1 MNMEQTVRRLSDL
14 QELAREVMAE
24 EMTEVYL
31 LPIKPEDVEAIRKA
45 AVVLECFRIAG
56 GVFDGGAEA

>member
-1 MNMEQTVRRLSDL
+1 MNMEQTVQRLSNL
-14 QELAREVMAE
+14 QEIAREVMAE
-24 EMTEVYL
+24 EMTETYL